1 MTNGGGADC
10 LMGHRSVSM
19 HGMPTNGPTLI
30 FWSGD
35 LSDGEET
42 KIPQNEPGLISRAGH
57 NTTSC

>member
-1 MTNGGGADC
+1 M
-10 LMGHRSVSM
+10 R
-19 HGMPTNGPTLI
+19 GMPTNGPTMI